1 MDTLQEDAC
10 ATAEQRSRIYGKI
23 QGSPPQRIDGDGA
36 WLEQTTATDR
46 TAGYSAAVA
55 SSPGCVRSYDT
66 RCCKICR
73 VRCEPVRV
81 TRQSNQ
87 ARFAAKHHRN
97 SSVPAHLNTRR
108 HAEGRPV
115 SPVAIAGTE
124 ASATR
129 FGCPRPKPGSET
141 RKKSRLSL
149 LRACAAPEMP
159 RTARARGL
167 RTWLRKTAV
176 AAGFGRVAARP
187 ESAPLQLPGW
197 EHARQSAVAGRRVLY
212 SCRWRASSATL
223 PDGRR
228 HRGSHMSLWRGSS
241 TAGVFSSDG
250 DSLTAGH
257 GGGLEV

>member
-73 VRCEPVRV
+73 VRCEPVRG

-115 SPVAIAGTE
+115 SPVAIAGPE

-187 ESAPLQLPGW
+187 ESAPLRLPGW
-197 EHARQSAVAGRRVLY
+197 EHARQSAVAGPGSFIAVDGEPAAPHYRTDAGIVDRTCPYGEDHRRLAY
-212 SCRWRASSATL
+212 SARTVIRSQ
-223 PDGRR
+223 PD
-228 HRGSHMSLWRGSS
+228 
-241 TAGVFSSDG
+241 TAGD
-250 DSLTAGH
+250 
-257 GGGLEV
+257 